1 MVRDFLILPEGSHA
15 KRVPSQVV
23 LTVTGGLLTEVT
35 SCGAPR
41 MAHAPLP
48 PWISAPR
55 LESQGRFVAAKRLE
69 KTCRSPADICT
80 QCSMSFQI
88 RNPRSGLDQVS
99 CSDQAKFLA

>member
-15 KRVPSQVV
+15 KRAPSQVV

-48 PWISAPR
+48 PWMLAPR
-55 LESQGRFVAAKRLE
+55 LESQGRFVAARGWKKNLWE
-69 KTCRSPADICT
+69 S
-80 QCSMSFQI
+80 S
-88 RNPRSGLDQVS
+88 
-99 CSDQAKFLA
+99 

>member
-1 MVRDFLILPEGSHA
+1 MVRDFLILPEGSH
-15 KRVPSQVV
+15 SEVV

-55 LESQGRFVAAKRLE
+55 LESQGRFVAAKPVGVQL
-69 KTCRSPADICT
+69 IYV
-80 QCSMSFQI
+80 
-88 RNPRSGLDQVS
+88 RNAR
-99 CSDQAKFLA
+99 